1 MDLSRDARR
10 LVSRI
15 SKSIEAELILICG
28 NVDEAATSTIIA
40 QCEERAALS
49 NVVLVLITLGGEPDA
64 GYRLARYLQNKFERF
79 SIFIPSM
86 CKSAGTLVAI
96 GAHEIIIGPFGEL
109 GPLDVQFYKL
119 DELDEISSGLIAKAA
134 ISSLET
140 TAIAMFERY
149 FTKLQRKSGGLVTL
163 RTATNIASDFVA
175 KLLSPVY
182 AQINPFSI
190 GENDLAMR
198 VAKDYAERLTSHS
211 GNLKSPDALQL
222 LVEGY
227 PSHDFVIDRAEA
239 ETLFN
244 NIRAADDDFLQ
255 LTRALDVERLMS
267 SYDETNSISLLFT
280 RDREAVRDVP
290 GLQAPMT
297 PAAEARQPR
306 QFHKV
311 ARRKRRPS
319 PSTVDQRRKS

>member
-1 MDLSRDARR
+1 MDFSRDARR
-10 LVSRI
+10 LIGRI
-15 SKSIEAELILICG
+15 SKTLESEVVLICG
-28 NVDEAATSTIIA
+28 NVDETATSTIIA
-40 QCEERAALS
+40 QCEERAALP
-49 NVVLVLITLGGEPDA
+49 NVVLLLMTLGGEPDA
-64 GYRLARYLQNKFERF
+64 AYRLARYLQNKFERF

-109 GPLDVQFYKL
+109 GPLDVQFYKV
-119 DELDEISSGLIAKAA
+119 DELDEISSGLIAQAA

-149 FTKLQRKSGGLVTL
+149 FTKLQRKSGGLITL

-198 VAKDYAERLTSHS
+198 VAKDYAERLTNHS
-211 GNLKSPDALQL
+211 GNLKSPEALQM

-227 PSHDFVIDRAEA
+227 PAHDFVIDRAEA

-244 NIRAADDDFLQ
+244 HVRGANDDFLG
-255 LTRALDVERLMS
+255 LTRALDVERLMG
-267 SYDETNSISLLFT
+267 SYDESNSISLVFT
-280 RDREAVRDVP
+280 RDRDTVRDAP
-290 GLQAPMT
+290 GLPRPMT
-297 PAAEARQPR
+297 PAAEDRQPR

-311 ARRKRRPS
+311 ARRKRRRPPPS
-319 PSTVDQRRKS
+319 D